1 LQQPTVTLP
10 RQRDLVLPESTD
22 ASTDLRLAERPRPS
36 PEQVRAQK
44 GRQRLQA
51 LFSSLLNVA
60 EHQWDAPVVIVNF
73 TGYVEDA
80 ALAASHLWSGQCLLF
95 PVLFFLIQGWI
106 PDETYGLIIV
116 CIVCH
121 HCRVQVFDMK
131 TSQNPVGSFD
141 CKNRLHYLS
150 IHVLDRAEFG
160 KMRLTREI
168 TEAWMD
174 QKLKIPGFDFSA
186 TPPRVADDEI
196 NKVPGA
202 AVAMGSF
209 DSLKLEVLS
218 REGNAIKIKPDE
230 AKFFRSINDAICD
243 DFEQLH
249 KDHQERFSQCFPA
262 AP

>member
-1 LQQPTVTLP
+1 
-10 RQRDLVLPESTD
+10 
-22 ASTDLRLAERPRPS
+22 
-36 PEQVRAQK
+36 
-44 GRQRLQA
+44 
-51 LFSSLLNVA
+51 
-60 EHQWDAPVVIVNF
+60 
-73 TGYVEDA
+73 
-80 ALAASHLWSGQCLLF
+80 
-95 PVLFFLIQGWI
+95 
-106 PDETYGLIIV
+106 
-116 CIVCH
+116 
-121 HCRVQVFDMK
+121 MK

-218 REGNAIKIKPDE
+218 REGNGIKIKPDE